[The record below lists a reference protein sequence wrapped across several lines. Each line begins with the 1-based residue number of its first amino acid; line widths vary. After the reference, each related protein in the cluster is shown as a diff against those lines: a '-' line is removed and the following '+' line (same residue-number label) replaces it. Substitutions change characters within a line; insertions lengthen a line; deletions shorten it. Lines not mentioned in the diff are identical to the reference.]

1 MLHAQKRTCIQNN
14 KSGPKQVNP
23 YTSLKDT
30 DKKYM
35 CMACALLVT
44 DCPFTFSC
52 CIDFITFI
60 LSFLKHDVMHNS
72 SSS

>member
-1 MLHAQKRTCIQNN
+1 MLHVQKRTCIQNN
-14 KSGPKQVNP
+14 KSGPKQANAC
-23 YTSLKDT
+23 TSLKDT
-30 DKKYM
+30 DKKYT
-35 CMACALLVT
+35 CMAWELVVT

-60 LSFLKHDVMHNS
+60 LSFLKHDGIHNS